1 METIRRSRVVHPT
14 KLVVVAA
21 AALVLFGACGE
32 PSSESGAGGGRAD
45 GGRSS
50 GGNPGG
56 GAGGNTGSGDDTVVY
71 EPPGNK
77 PGGGAGGGASGGKA
91 LVVDPQPI
99 SGTALPSH
107 WEEARIIDDD
117 TIKLFFWSGVEP
129 CHVLDR
135 VDVDYGAKK
144 IGVTIFQGTGLN
156 AADKPCIEL
165 AVLKAVKI
173 DLEEPL
179 DGRKV
184 VDGITRRF
192 ERP

>member
-45 GGRSS
+45 GGSSS

-77 PGGGAGGGASGGKA
+77 PDGGAGGGKA
-91 LVVDPQPI
+91 RVVDPQPI

-135 VDVDYGAKK
+135 VDVDYGAKRVG
-144 IGVTIFQGTGLN
+144 ITIYQGTGLN

-165 AVLKAVKI
+165 AVLKAVKL

-179 DGRKV
+179 AGRKV
-184 VDGITRRF
+184 VDGTTRRF

>member
-1 METIRRSRVVHPT
+1 VVITP
-14 KLVVVAA
+14 KLVAVTA
-21 AALVLFGACGE
+21 AALLLLGGCGQD
-32 PSSESGAGGGRAD
+32 SSLSHGDGGRAD
-45 GGRSS
+45 GGSAS
-50 GGNPGG
+50 GADPGG
-56 GAGGNTGSGDDTVVY
+56 GGGGDSGSGDDTQVY

-77 PGGGAGGGASGGKA
+77 PGGGAGGGKA

-99 SGTALPSH
+99 SGSAQPSH

-117 TIKLFFWSGVEP
+117 TVKLFFWSGVEP

-144 IGVTIFQGTGLN
+144 VGITIYQGTGLN

-165 AVLKAVKI
+165 AVLKAVEV
-173 DLEEPL
+173 DLDEPL
-179 DGRKV
+179 DGRKI

>member
-1 METIRRSRVVHPT
+1 MVLTP
-14 KLVVVAA
+14 KLVAVTAA
-21 AALVLFGACGE
+21 TLLLFAACGQ
-32 PSSESGAGGGRAD
+32 PSSEPRADGGRAD
-45 GGRSS
+45 GGS
-50 GGNPGG
+50 GSGG
-56 GAGGNTGSGDDTVVY
+56 GAGGDSGSGDDTVVY

-77 PGGGAGGGASGGKA
+77 PGGGAAGDKA

-117 TIKLFFWSGVEP
+117 TVKLFFWSGVSP

-144 IGVTIFQGTGLN
+144 VGITIYQGTGLN

-165 AVLKAVKI
+165 AVLKAVTV
-173 DLEEPL
+173 DLDEPL

-184 VDGITRRF
+184 VDGTTRRF

>member
-1 METIRRSRVVHPT
+1 
-14 KLVVVAA
+14 LVAVTT
-21 AALVLFGACGE
+21 ALLLLGACGQPGSE
-32 PSSESGAGGGRAD
+32 PGTAGGRAD
-45 GGRSS
+45 GGSAS

-56 GAGGNTGSGDDTVVY
+56 GAGGDSGSGDDTQVY

-77 PGGGAGGGASGGKA
+77 PGGGAAGGKA

-99 SGTALPSH
+99 SGSAQPSH

-117 TIKLFFWSGVEP
+117 TVKLFFWSGVEP

-144 IGVTIFQGTGLN
+144 VGITIYQGTGLN

-165 AVLKAVKI
+165 AVLKAVEV
-173 DLEEPL
+173 DLDEPL
-179 DGRKV
+179 DGRKI

>member
-1 METIRRSRVVHPT
+1 MVFTP
-14 KLVVVAA
+14 KLAAIAVASLL
-21 AALVLFGACGE
+21 LVTACGQPNSE
-32 PSSESGAGGGRAD
+32 PGGDGGRAD
-45 GGRSS
+45 GGNAS
-50 GGNPGG
+50 GGPGDGG
-56 GAGGNTGSGDDTVVY
+56 GNSGSGDDTVVY

-77 PGGGAGGGASGGKA
+77 PGGGGGKA

-107 WEEARIIDDD
+107 WEEARIVDED

-144 IGVTIFQGTGLN
+144 VGITIYQGTGLN

-165 AVLKAVKI
+165 AVLKSVTV

-184 VDGITRRF
+184 VDGTTRRF